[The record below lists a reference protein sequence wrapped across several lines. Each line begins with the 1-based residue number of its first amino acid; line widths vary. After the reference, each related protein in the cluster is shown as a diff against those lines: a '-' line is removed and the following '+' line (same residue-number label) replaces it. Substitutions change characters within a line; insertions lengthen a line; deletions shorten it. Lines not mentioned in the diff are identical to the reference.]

1 MSEQTVRTDPRQ
13 RLAERLLAQAGL
25 SLFPTSYAQRRQ
37 WFMHVL
43 APESSAYAM
52 PLAFRL
58 RGRLDMPALQDA
70 IDILV
75 ARHEALRTTFPAP
88 NGLPVQRVAVAV
100 RVPVDRRELPGAGD
114 QEIRSCLREAIGE
127 PFDLARGPLLRVIV
141 WRLAQDDHLLLAV
154 VHHIV
159 ADGRSVELLLGE
171 LAAGYAHRLGAG
183 GADRLQPADHAV
195 WEATE
200 VGSGALEASLGYWR
214 SELAGAS
221 ADLAVPTELPPP
233 LGVAGPV
240 GRVSSILP
248 AEPLRT
254 LARNLGTTEFV
265 VALSVFYASL
275 ALFCGQRDVVV
286 GVPVAGR
293 VRPEMADM
301 VGCFVNTLPLRLRCD
316 GNPTAREL
324 VARVHAIHGAA
335 LAHEGT
341 PLDLIVDAA
350 VAWHGAGP
358 TSPLPVVFTMRDAAQ
373 TDVEFAGLTAEPI
386 EVAPLDAKLDLTC
399 VIVRSD
405 GTERSRQGAAGGAGL
420 RIEWDYRTD
429 RYDGRTIGALAD
441 CFRAVAEQVVAD
453 PDRRLA
459 DLGLGRVVEDRDQ
472 PAGGSLLER
481 FAHQVTTRP
490 DYPAVTDRDQVWSY
504 LELDRRAN
512 RLAHR
517 LRAAGVG
524 LETPVGICLPRS
536 ARFAMACLA
545 VLKAGGNYVP
555 LDPAYPADRLRFMIA
570 DSGIGLVIGDGGRA
584 DDPADGPAVLDVA
597 DPLPGWPDTDPGV
610 RADPRTLCLRIY
622 TSGSTGRPKAVGV
635 TDGAVVELVCRGEHP
650 GLGPD
655 SRVLWISSVSFDVAT
670 WEIWG
675 TLLHGGHGVVSP
687 EREYSP
693 AQISH
698 LVRTHGITTAL
709 FSTAL
714 FNALVDADVT
724 AFQGISTLLIGGE
737 ALSPAHVRAAA
748 RALPGIRLINAYGP
762 AEITTLATC
771 HDITPGDLAAPSIPI
786 GRPMSGTRIAVVG
799 PDGRD
804 VPPGALGE
812 LWLAGSGLARGYL
825 GRPRLTAERF
835 VPAPGGARW
844 YRTGDLGRAIGP
856 DTFVYRGRADR
867 QVKIRGHRVEPGE
880 VEALLAE
887 AEEVASAVV
896 VPDRRSDEIRLIAYV
911 VPASDRA
918 LDGFRE
924 RLKRSLP
931 DYLVP
936 AAVVA
941 VAEIPRTVGGKV
953 DTAAL
958 PRPSWTAAP
967 GRPAVPC
974 PRSGTED
981 AVARIWA
988 ELLDLDPADL
998 RPADDFFAIG
1008 GHSLLAATVVWR
1020 LGERLGVDV
1029 PLADAFHRPT
1039 LAGFATAVD
1048 EARASER
1055 PCADRAV
1062 TAPRPWPLAP
1072 NQERLWFLQ
1081 LLDPHSTVYNLPLAV
1096 RISGDLDVD
1105 ALRRSIRWLIDRH
1118 EVLRCAI
1125 SDTQDGPVATP
1136 RPVDEVP
1143 GLTVVD
1149 VRDSG
1154 EPATSVVEGELRR
1167 PFALAAGEMPIRAV
1181 LVRYGDREHLACLVV
1196 HHIAADGWSVGVI
1209 AEELGVAYAAFAA
1222 GRAPALPPL
1231 ELQYADVVYRRRGA
1245 PAELDAQGRWWR
1257 EALAGAPQVL
1267 DLPTSRT
1274 RQAQRRLRGAVSE
1287 FALSAELVGGVREL
1301 ARSAGCTEYM
1311 VLLAALSATLAA
1323 RSGQEQFLIGTP
1335 VANRADP
1342 ASQRLVGF
1350 FANTVALRM
1359 DTGGDPSVRALL
1371 GRVLTT
1377 CREALGRPDLP
1388 FERLVE
1394 ELAPDRDLS
1403 RSPLFQVMFAF
1414 DNTPQVTPRLPGLDV
1429 RRVRLDNPVSRVD
1442 LTVALVAGADEIGG
1456 ICEYD
1461 ADLFDPED
1469 VAALLAHFLAT
1480 VEGFVASAD
1489 ARLAQ
1494 LEAPGGPPAL
1504 AGPPSS
1510 AASETSLL
1518 ARIFGHVRRC
1528 PNRIALVDVDGRTY
1542 SYAHLW
1548 DRAGRWAAWLAARG
1562 IGEGDAVG
1570 IGPRPEAVPILLG
1583 AWRRGAAVMMQ
1594 PGTSGVVVPEDADP
1608 GSLPPDGE
1616 VTEGAT
1622 AGICL
1627 VRCADG
1633 REVPLRA
1640 SQAALA
1646 AAFTGVRDGTGW
1658 WADGGSVATFLDGDP
1673 ATMLLDL
1680 AGPLAAGARLTVLDP
1695 GAGRLQGN
1703 EVTTVHASGS
1713 TWRSLVGRGWAARAG
1728 LRAVCAAE
1736 ELDPALAA
1744 TLHDHG
1750 AETWTYHGEAEAPYA
1765 MVGRVTS
1772 PDVIALTEV
1781 ITPGR
1786 SARVMS
1792 RRGAPAPSGVRGELW
1807 IVGADG
1813 DRAGDTAGPLR
1824 TGVLAH
1830 VDHAGRLH
1838 IDGSIPGRPRTPRP
1852 RPGSS
1857 RPTARPPRDELETA
1871 IAGTWGE
1878 VLGDGVE
1885 VTDVHADFFALGG
1898 QSFLAARVVA
1908 RLARRFGIELGVR
1921 AIFEHPT
1928 VAGLAE
1934 LLRAAPAGRP
1944 DDRPVRQDESVT
1956 GAPMSFA
1963 QERLWFLA
1971 QFAPESPAYNIPLV
1985 ARLDGALDLE
1995 ALQRAVA
2002 WVVAR
2007 HETLRT
2013 RFCSRDRRPWQ
2024 EVLPADE
2031 AGPRIEQIDLTTEAD
2046 PLARAVE
2053 VATEFCFAPFDLA
2066 GGEALIRVMVARL
2079 KADRHVLALAVHHL
2093 AADGWAVGLLIRDLC
2108 AAYRAYREP
2117 REPAAAPLP
2126 LRYLDYAHWQ
2136 RRPGGEDALRA
2147 GLDYWEGALRGAPLA
2162 LSLPASRRR
2171 PAIRRHR
2178 GASIPFDVQPE
2189 LAARVRALAR
2199 DAGCTE
2205 FMVLFAA
2212 FATVLARYASQRE
2225 AVIGTPVANRDADG
2239 TEALVGLLANT
2250 VVLRADVRGDQTV
2263 ADLLRAAR
2271 TTCLDAFA
2279 HAQTPFEKVV
2289 ERLAPD
2295 RDQSRSPV
2303 FQVML
2308 ALNNAPPPRVEL
2320 PGLECAPL
2328 EPANPTAKFDVVL
2341 NLADRPERIT
2351 GVCEFDVD
2359 VYDASMIEAL
2369 LGHLTRVLQAFTA
2382 DPAARLST
2390 VDMLDDAQR
2399 HELVRAF
2406 NQTPARY
2413 DHRRCLHH
2421 LVEDAADRAP
2431 DAVAI
2436 VAPGAAVSYGDL
2448 DRAANRLARLLI
2460 GHGVRPDD
2468 VVAVCADRSV
2478 ELVLAEYAV
2487 LKAGAGFL
2495 PLDPAWPASRIDA
2508 VIADAGCRLVL
2519 TRAEMR
2525 LGQAQTVAIGSAAD
2539 EADTRPDV
2547 PVSPRHRAYV
2557 VYTSGS
2563 TGQPKGVQVEHGA
2576 IANNLLWM
2584 QQEWPLR
2591 RGDRMLHK
2599 TASTFDVSVKEVFW
2613 PLLSGATLVLAEPG
2627 TERDPEALLD
2637 QIDGHAITIT
2647 HFVPSML
2654 ELVLDAGERCGR
2666 GLGDTLRYVMS
2677 GAETLSASTGRRFSS
2692 SCSADLLHMY
2702 GPTETAIAVTGWRC
2716 RRGDALPTRLPLGR
2730 PMPNCA
2736 LYVLDADLNPVPPG
2750 AWGELCVGGAP
2761 VARGYL
2767 GRPADTAAAFLP
2779 DPFGAGRMYR
2789 TGDVVRLGAGGLLEF
2804 RGRRDDQVKIR
2815 GFRVELGEIEA
2826 ALREVPGI
2834 RNAAAT
2840 AFGRSQPDASI
2851 AVYVVPDN
2859 PSRPPTSREV
2869 RWHLRERLPEHMVPA
2884 RVVVLPRLPL
2894 SANGKIDRSALP
2906 EPAGAQRD
2914 LDGEFVAPRDDIED
2928 AVAQAWSEV
2937 LGVSPVGVHDDFFA
2951 LGGHSLQTAEIAAR
2965 LRERFDR
2972 EIPLREIFARPTVA
2986 TVAELLRAAPA
2997 RAAVPRIP
3005 RRRSKATTP
3014 GRGEP

>member
-1 MSEQTVRTDPRQ
+1 MSEQAVHADARQ
-13 RLAERLLAQAGL
+13 RLADRLLAQAEP
-25 SLFPTSYAQRRQ
+25 SLFPTSFAQRRQ
-37 WFMHVL
+37 WFLHVL

-58 RGRLDMPALQDA
+58 RGRLDLPGLQDA
-70 IDILV
+70 IDVLV

-88 NGLPVQRVAVAV
+88 DGRPVQRVAAEG
-100 RVPVDRRELPGAGD
+100 RVLVDRRELPEAGH
-114 QEIRSCLREAIGE
+114 QEILTCLRKAIAE

-141 WRLAQDDHLLLAV
+141 WRLAPDDHVLLTIA
-154 VHHIV
+154 HHIV
-159 ADGRSVELLLGE
+159 ADGRSVEILLGE
-171 LAAGYAHRLGAG
+171 LAAGYARRRRAG
-183 GADRLQPADHAV
+183 DVARLQPGDHAV

-200 VGSGALEASLGYWR
+200 VGSGALQASLRYWR
-214 SELAGAS
+214 DELAGAP

-240 GRVSSILP
+240 GRVSSTLP
-248 AEPLRT
+248 AGPLRA
-254 LARNLGTTEFV
+254 LARKLGTTEFV
-265 VALSVFYASL
+265 AALSVFYASL
-275 ALFCGQRDVVV
+275 IRFCGQHDFIV
-286 GVPVAGR
+286 GVPVSGR
-293 VRPEMADM
+293 VRPEMADI
-301 VGCFVNTLPLRLRCD
+301 VGCFVNTLPVRLRCD

-324 VARVHAIHGAA
+324 MTYVHAISGAA

-350 VAWHGAGP
+350 VAWRGAEP
-358 TSPLPVVFTMRDAAQ
+358 TAPLPVVFTMRDAAQ

-386 EVAPLDAKLDLTC
+386 EVAPLEAKLDLTC
-399 VIVRSD
+399 VIVRSG
-405 GTERSRQGAAGGAGL
+405 GTQQSRPGTARDYGEL
-420 RIEWDYRTD
+420 RIEWDYRAD
-429 RYDGRTIGALAD
+429 RYDGRTIGALD
-441 CFRAVAEQVVAD
+441 HCFRAVAEQVLAD
-453 PDRRLA
+453 PDRRIA
-459 DLGLGRVVEDRDQ
+459 DYDLGQVAEDRSQ

-481 FAHQVTTRP
+481 FAHQVATRP
-490 DYPAVTDRDQVWSY
+490 DHPAVTDRDQTWSY
-504 LELDRRAN
+504 QELDRRAN

-517 LRAAGVG
+517 LRAAGVT
-524 LETPVGICLPRS
+524 LETPVGICLPRG
-536 ARFAMACLA
+536 ARFAVACLA

-570 DSGIGLVIGDGGRA
+570 DSGIELVIGGGGRA
-584 DDPADGPAVLDVA
+584 DSTAVLDVE

-610 RADPRTLCLRIY
+610 RVDPRILCLRIY

-635 TDGAVVELVCRGEHP
+635 THGGVVELVCRGEHS

-655 SRVLWISSVSFDVAT
+655 SRVLWVSSVSFDVAT

-698 LVRTHGITTAL
+698 LVRTHGVTTAL

-714 FNALVDADVT
+714 FNALVDADVR

-771 HDITPGDLAAPSIPI
+771 HDITPDDLAAPSIPI
-786 GRPMSGTRIAVVG
+786 GQPMSGTRIAVAG
-799 PDGRD
+799 QDGRD

-812 LWLAGSGLARGYL
+812 LWLAGTGLARGYL
-825 GRPRLTAERF
+825 GRSRLTAERF

-844 YRTGDLGRAIGP
+844 YRSGDLGRAVGP
-856 DTFVYRGRADR
+856 DTFVYRGRVDR

-887 AEEVASAVV
+887 ADEVASAAV
-896 VPDRRSDEIRLIAYV
+896 VPDHRPGEIRLIAYV
-911 VPASDRA
+911 VPARDGT

-924 RLKRSLP
+924 RLRRSLP

-941 VAEIPRTVGGKV
+941 VPEIPRTAGGKV

-958 PRPSWTAAP
+958 PRPSWTKAP
-967 GRPAVPC
+967 DQVAVPR

-981 AVARIWA
+981 AIAGIWG
-988 ELLDLDPADL
+988 ELLDLDPAQL
-998 RPADDFFAIG
+998 RPTDDFFAVG
-1008 GHSLLAATVVWR
+1008 GHSLLAATVASR
-1020 LGERLGVDV
+1020 LAEKLGIDV
-1029 PLADAFHRPT
+1029 PLADAFRRPT
-1039 LAGFATAVD
+1039 LAGFAAAVD
-1048 EARASER
+1048 EARAGQQPR
-1055 PCADRAV
+1055 TGRAA

-1096 RISGDLDVD
+1096 RISGDLDAD
-1105 ALRRSIRWLIDRH
+1105 ALCRSIRWLIDRH
-1118 EVLRCAI
+1118 EVLRCTI
-1125 SDTQDGPVATP
+1125 SDTPDGPVATP

-1143 GLTVVD
+1143 EVTVVD

-1154 EPATSVVEGELRR
+1154 EPAIAVVERELQR
-1167 PFALAAGEMPIRAV
+1167 PFVLSDGEMPIRAM
-1181 LVRYGDREHLACLVV
+1181 LVRCGEREYLACLVV

-1209 AEELGVAYAAFAA
+1209 TEELGAAYAAFAD
-1222 GRAPALPPL
+1222 GRAPALAPL
-1231 ELQYADVVYRRRGA
+1231 ELQYADVIYRRREA
-1245 PAELDAQGRWWR
+1245 RAELDAQGRWWR

-1267 DLPTSRT
+1267 DLPASRT
-1274 RQAQRRLRGAVSE
+1274 RPAHRRLRGAVSE
-1287 FALSAELVGGVREL
+1287 FALSAELVDGVREL
-1301 ARSAGCTEYM
+1301 ARSTGCTEYT
-1311 VLLAALSATLAA
+1311 VLLAALSATLAV

-1335 VANRADP
+1335 VANRADE

-1350 FANTVALRM
+1350 FANTLALRM
-1359 DTGGDPSVRALL
+1359 DTCGDPSVRALL
-1371 GRVLTT
+1371 DRVRTT
-1377 CREALGRPDLP
+1377 CRDALGHPDLP

-1403 RSPLFQVMFAF
+1403 RSPLIQVMFAF

-1429 RRVRLDNPVSRVD
+1429 HRVRLDNPVSRVD
-1442 LTVALVAGADEIGG
+1442 LTVALAVGASEIGG

-1461 ADLFDPED
+1461 ADLFDHED
-1469 VAALLAHFLAT
+1469 ITALLAHFRAT
-1480 VEGFVASAD
+1480 LEGFVAGSD

-1494 LEAPGGPPAL
+1494 LAVPGGCPAL
-1504 AGPPSS
+1504 AGPP
-1510 AASETSLL
+1510 ANVADTTSLL
-1518 ARIFGHVRRC
+1518 ARIFGHVQRC
-1528 PNRIALVDVDGRTY
+1528 PDRIALVDLDGRTY
-1542 SYAHLW
+1542 SYADLW
-1548 DRAGRWAAWLAARG
+1548 DRAGRWATWMAARD
-1562 IGEGDAVG
+1562 IGEGDVVG
-1570 IGPRPEAVPILLG
+1570 IGRRSEVVPILVG
-1583 AWRRGAAVMMQ
+1583 AWRRGAAVMLQ
-1594 PGTSGVVVPEDADP
+1594 PGASDVVVPEDADP
-1608 GSLPPDGE
+1608 GLLPAAGE
-1616 VTEGAT
+1616 MTEGAT

-1627 VRCADG
+1627 ARSADG
-1633 REVPLRA
+1633 REVPLRT

-1646 AAFTGVRDGTGW
+1646 AAFAGVRDGTRW
-1658 WADGGSVATFLDGDP
+1658 WVDGGSVATFLDGDP
-1673 ATMLLDL
+1673 ATILLDL
-1680 AGPLAAGARLTVLDP
+1680 AGPLAAGARLAVDP
-1695 GAGRLQGN
+1695 DTRQLAGD
-1703 EVTTVHASGS
+1703 EMTTVHASGP
-1713 TWRSLVGRGWAARAG
+1713 TWWSLVGRGWPARTG
-1728 LRAVCAAE
+1728 LRAVCVAD

-1744 TLHDHG
+1744 TLNDRG
-1750 AETWTYHGEAEAPYA
+1750 AETWTYYGEPEAPYA
-1765 MVGRVTS
+1765 AVGQITS
-1772 PDVIALTEV
+1772 PDVIALTGV

-1786 SARVMS
+1786 SARVMTS
-1792 RRGAPAPSGVRGELW
+1792 HDAPVSPGARGELW
-1807 IVGADG
+1807 IAGADDRTG
-1813 DRAGDTAGPLR
+1813 DVGPLR
-1824 TGVLAH
+1824 TGMLAH

-1838 IDGSIPGRPRTPRP
+1838 IDGSTPRRLHTCRP
-1852 RPGSS
+1852 RPGSAA
-1857 RPTARPPRDELETA
+1857 PAVRPPRDEVETA
-1871 IAGTWGE
+1871 IAGAWSE
-1878 VLGDGVE
+1878 VLGDGIE
-1885 VTDVHADFFALGG
+1885 VTDAHADFFALGG
-1898 QSFLAARVVA
+1898 QSFLAARVAA
-1908 RLARRFGIELGVR
+1908 RLARTFRIDLGVR

-1934 LLRAAPAGRP
+1934 LLRTAPATQP
-1944 DDRPVRQDESVT
+1944 DDQPVRQSESMT
-1956 GAPMSFA
+1956 GAPLSFA

-1985 ARLDGALDLE
+1985 ARLDGALDRQ
-1995 ALQRAVA
+1995 ALQRAVT
-2002 WVVAR
+2002 WVIAR

-2013 RFCSRDRRPWQ
+2013 RFGSRDRRPWQ

-2031 AGPRIEQIDLTTEAD
+2031 ASPRIEQIDLTAEAD

-2079 KADRHVLALAVHHL
+2079 GTDSHVLALAVHHL
-2093 AADGWAVGLLIRDLC
+2093 VADGWAVGLLIRDLC
-2108 AAYRAYREP
+2108 AAYHAYREG
-2117 REPAAAPLP
+2117 RELTMTALP

-2136 RRPGGEDALRA
+2136 RRPGGDDTLRA
-2147 GLDYWEGALRGAPLA
+2147 GLDYWESALRGAPQA
-2162 LSLPASRRR
+2162 LDLPASHRR

-2178 GASIPFDVQPE
+2178 GASIPFEVQPE
-2189 LAARVRALAR
+2189 LTGRVRALAR
-2199 DAGCTE
+2199 DAGCSE

-2212 FATVLARYASQRE
+2212 FATVLSRYASQPE
-2225 AVIGTPVANRDADG
+2225 VVIGTPVANRDAAG

-2250 VVLRADVRGDQTV
+2250 VVLRADLSGDQTV
-2263 ADLLRAAR
+2263 GDLLGAAR
-2271 TTCLDAFA
+2271 ATCLDAFA
-2279 HAQTPFEKVV
+2279 HAGTPFEKVV

-2303 FQVML
+2303 FQIML
-2308 ALNNAPPPRVEL
+2308 ALNNAPAPRVEL
-2320 PGLECAPL
+2320 PGLEFTPL

-2341 NLADRPERIT
+2341 NLADQPELIT

-2359 VYDASMIEAL
+2359 VYDAPMIEAL
-2369 LGHLTRVLQAFTA
+2369 LGHLTRVLHAFTA
-2382 DPAARLST
+2382 NPAARLST
-2390 VDMLDDAQR
+2390 VDMLGDSQR
-2399 HELVRAF
+2399 HGLVRAF

-2413 DHRRCLHH
+2413 DHRRCLHQ
-2421 LVEDAADRAP
+2421 LVEDATDRAP
-2431 DAVAI
+2431 GAVAV
-2436 VAPGAAVSYGDL
+2436 VAPGAALSYGDL

-2460 GHGVRPDD
+2460 GRGVRPDD
-2468 VVAVCADRSV
+2468 VVAVCAKRSV
-2478 ELVLAEYAV
+2478 ELVIAEYAV
-2487 LKAGAGFL
+2487 LKTGAGFV
-2495 PLDPAWPASRIDA
+2495 PLDPAWPAIRMDE

-2519 TRAEMR
+2519 TQAEMR
-2525 LGQAQTVAIGSAAD
+2525 LGRAETVAIGAASS
-2539 EADTRPDV
+2539 EADTRPGV
-2547 PVSPRHRAYV
+2547 PVCPRHRAYV

-2584 QQEWPLR
+2584 QQDWPLR
-2591 RGDRMLHK
+2591 PGDRMLHK

-2637 QIDGHAITIT
+2637 QVGRHAITIT

-2654 ELVLDAGERCGR
+2654 ELVLDAAERR
-2666 GLGDTLRYVMS
+2666 RQGLGAALRYVMS
-2677 GAETLSASTGRRFSS
+2677 GAETLSASTGRRFFG

-2716 RRGDALPTRLPLGR
+2716 RRGEDLPSRLPLGR

-2736 LYVLDADLNPVPPG
+2736 LYVLDQDLSPVPPG
-2750 AWGELCVGGAP
+2750 AWGELYVGGAP

-2779 DPFGAGRMYR
+2779 DPFMTGRMYR
-2789 TGDVVRLGAGGLLEF
+2789 TGDVVRLGGDGLLEF

-2834 RNAAAT
+2834 RNAVAT
-2840 AFGRSQPDASI
+2840 AFGRSQSDAGI
-2851 AVYVVPDN
+2851 AAYVVPDD
-2859 PSRPPTSREV
+2859 PSQPPASRQV
-2869 RWHLRERLPEHMVPA
+2869 RRHLRERLPEHMVPA

-2894 SANGKIDRSALP
+2894 SANGKVDRPALP
-2906 EPAGAQRD
+2906 EPAVADRD
-2914 LDGEFVAPRDDIED
+2914 VDGEFVAPRDDIEA

-2965 LRERFDR
+2965 LSERFDR
-2972 EIPLREIFARPTVA
+2972 EISLRDIFAEPTVA
-2986 TVAELLRAAPA
+2986 TVAELLRTAPA
-2997 RAAVPRIP
+2997 RDAAPRIP
-3005 RRRSKATTP
+3005 RRRPKTTTP
-3014 GRGEP
+3014 ERGEP

>member
-1 MSEQTVRTDPRQ
+1 MSEQTVHTDPRQ
-13 RLAERLLAQAGL
+13 RLADRLLTQSGP

-37 WFMHVL
+37 WFLHEL

-58 RGRLDMPALQDA
+58 RGRLDLPALQDA
-70 IDILV
+70 IDVLV

-88 NGLPVQRVAVAV
+88 DGRPVQRVAAEG
-100 RVPVDRRELPGAGD
+100 RVPVDRRELPGASQ
-114 QEIRSCLREAIGE
+114 QEIRACLREAIAQ
-127 PFDLARGPLLRVIV
+127 PFDLVRGPLLRVIV
-141 WRLAQDDHLLLAV
+141 WRLAPEDHLLLAV
-154 VHHIV
+154 AHHIV
-159 ADGRSVELLLGE
+159 ADGRSVEILLGE
-171 LAAGYAHRLGAG
+171 LAAAYARRRGAG
-183 GADRLQPADHAV
+183 DVARLQPADHAV

-200 VGSGALEASLGYWR
+200 VGSGALEASLRYWR
-214 SELAGAS
+214 DELAHAS
-221 ADLAVPTELPPP
+221 ADLAVPTELPRP
-233 LGVAGPV
+233 LSVAGPA
-240 GRVSSILP
+240 GRVSSVLP
-248 AEPLRT
+248 AEPLRA
-254 LARNLGTTEFV
+254 LARKLGTTEFV
-265 VALSVFYASL
+265 VALSVFYATL
-275 ALFCGQRDVVV
+275 VRFCGQRDVMV

-293 VRPEMADM
+293 VHPEMADM
-301 VGCFVNTLPLRLRCD
+301 VGCFVNMLPVRLRCD

-324 VARVHAIHGAA
+324 VAHVHAVNGAA

-341 PLDLIVDAA
+341 PLDLILDAA
-350 VAWHGAGP
+350 GARRGAGP
-358 TSPLPVVFTMRDAAQ
+358 TAPLPVVFTMRDAAQ
-373 TDVEFAGLTAEPI
+373 TDVEFAGLTAELV
-386 EVAPLDAKLDLTC
+386 EVAPPEAKLDLTC

-405 GTERSRQGAAGGAGL
+405 GTGRRGQGTVRGCGEL
-420 RIEWDYRTD
+420 RIEWDYRAD
-429 RYDGRTIGALAD
+429 RYDGWTIGALGD

-453 PDRRLA
+453 PDRRIA
-459 DLGLGRVVEDRDQ
+459 DLDLGQVAEDRDQ

-481 FAHQVTTRP
+481 FAHQVATRP
-490 DYPAVTDRDQVWSY
+490 SHPAVTDRDQVWSY
-504 LELDRRAN
+504 QELDRRAN

-517 LRAAGVG
+517 LRDAGVG
-524 LETPVGICLPRS
+524 LETPVGICLPRG
-536 ARFAMACLA
+536 AGFVVACLA

-555 LDPAYPADRLRFMIA
+555 LDPAYPAGRLRFMIA
-570 DSGIGLVIGDGGRA
+570 DSGIELVIGDGGL
-584 DDPADGPAVLDVA
+584 ADGPAVLDVA

-610 RADPRTLCLRIY
+610 RVDPRVLCLRIY

-635 TDGAVVELVCRGEHP
+635 THGGVVELVCRGEHS

-655 SRVLWISSVSFDVAT
+655 SRVLWISSVSWDPAT

-693 AQISH
+693 TQISH
-698 LVRTHGITTAL
+698 LVRTHGITTAV

-714 FNALVDADVT
+714 FHALVDADVT

-748 RALPGIRLINAYGP
+748 RALPGTRLINGYGP
-762 AEITTLATC
+762 AEITTIATW
-771 HDITPGDLAAPSIPI
+771 HDITPDDLAAPSIPI
-786 GRPMSGTRIAVVG
+786 GHPMSGTRITVVG
-799 PDGRD
+799 PDGRE
-804 VPPGALGE
+804 VPPGAPGE
-812 LWLAGSGLARGYL
+812 LWLAGSGLARGYV

-835 VPAPGGARW
+835 MPAPGGARW
-844 YRTGDLGRAIGP
+844 YRTGDLGRAVGP
-856 DTFVYRGRADR
+856 DTFVYRGRVDR

-887 AEEVASAVV
+887 ADEVASAVV
-896 VPDRRSDEIRLIAYV
+896 VPDRRSGEIRLIAYV
-911 VPASDRA
+911 VPARDRA

-924 RLKRSLP
+924 RLRRSLP

-941 VAEIPRTVGGKV
+941 VAEIPRTAGGKV

-958 PRPSWTAAP
+958 PRPSWTKASD
-967 GRPAVPC
+967 RPAALRPL
-974 PRSGTED
+974 SGTED

-988 ELLDLDPADL
+988 ELLDLDPAEL
-998 RPADDFFAIG
+998 RPTDDFFAIG

-1020 LGERLGVDV
+1020 LAERLGVDV
-1029 PLADAFHRPT
+1029 RLAEAFQRPT
-1039 LAGFATAVD
+1039 LAGFAAAVD
-1048 EARASER
+1048 EARVGEQPR
-1055 PCADRAV
+1055 TDRAA

-1072 NQERLWFLQ
+1072 SQERLWFLQ

-1105 ALRRSIRWLIDRH
+1105 ALCRSIRWLIDRH

-1125 SDTQDGPVATP
+1125 SDTPDGPVATP

-1143 GLTVVD
+1143 EVTVVD

-1154 EPATSVVEGELRR
+1154 EPATAVVERELRR

-1181 LVRYGDREHLACLVV
+1181 LVRCGDREHLACLVV

-1209 AEELGVAYAAFAA
+1209 AEELGVAYAAFAN
-1222 GRAPALPPL
+1222 GRAPALLPL
-1231 ELQYADVVYRRRGA
+1231 DLQYADVVYRWRGA

-1267 DLPTSRT
+1267 DLPASRT
-1274 RQAQRRLRGAVSE
+1274 RPAHRRLHGAVSE

-1301 ARSAGCTEYM
+1301 ARSTGCTEYM

-1350 FANTVALRM
+1350 FANTLALRM
-1359 DTGGDPSVRALL
+1359 DTGGEPSVRALL
-1371 GRVLTT
+1371 DRVRTT
-1377 CREALGRPDLP
+1377 CREALSHPDLP

-1394 ELAPDRDLS
+1394 DLAPDRDLS

-1429 RRVRLDNPVSRVD
+1429 HRVRLDNPVSRVD
-1442 LTVALVAGADEIGG
+1442 LTVALVAGADEIAG

-1469 VAALLAHFLAT
+1469 VAALLTHFRAT
-1480 VEGFVASAD
+1480 IEGFVASPD
-1489 ARLAQ
+1489 ARIAQ
-1494 LEAPGGPPAL
+1494 LESPGERPALTGPPAT
-1504 AGPPSS
+1504 
-1510 AASETSLL
+1510 AASGTSLL
-1518 ARIFGHVRRC
+1518 ARIFGHVQRC
-1528 PNRIALVDVDGRTY
+1528 PNRIALVDVDGRSY
-1542 SYAHLW
+1542 SYADLW
-1548 DRAGRWAAWLAARG
+1548 DRAGRWAAWLAARD
-1562 IGEGDAVG
+1562 IGEGDVVG
-1570 IGPRPEAVPILLG
+1570 IGRRSEAVPILVG

-1594 PGTSGVVVPEDADP
+1594 PGTSGVVPEDADP
-1608 GSLPPDGE
+1608 GSLPATGE

-1627 VRCADG
+1627 ARSADG
-1633 REVPLRA
+1633 REVPLRT

-1646 AAFTGVRDGTGW
+1646 AAFAGVRDGTGW
-1658 WADGGSVATFLDGDP
+1658 WVDGGSVATFLDGDP
-1673 ATMLLDL
+1673 ATMLLNL
-1680 AGPLAAGARLTVLDP
+1680 AGPLAAGARLTIFDP
-1695 GAGRLQGN
+1695 GAERLA
-1703 EVTTVHASGS
+1703 EDEMTTVHASGP
-1713 TWRSLVGRGWAARAG
+1713 TWRSLVNRGWPARAG
-1728 LRAVCAAE
+1728 LHAVCVAD

-1744 TLHDHG
+1744 TLQDRD
-1750 AETWTYHGEAEAPYA
+1750 AKTWTYHSEAEALYA
-1765 MVGRVTS
+1765 AVGRITS
-1772 PDVIALTEV
+1772 PDAIALTDV

-1786 SARVMS
+1786 STRVMTG
-1792 RRGAPAPSGVRGELW
+1792 RGVPAPTGIRGELW
-1807 IVGADG
+1807 IFGADG
-1813 DRAGDTAGPLR
+1813 DRAGDAGGPLR

-1838 IDGSIPGRPRTPRP
+1838 IDGSTPRRLLTPRP
-1852 RPGSS
+1852 EPGSA
-1857 RPTARPPRDELETA
+1857 RPVGRPPRDEVETA
-1871 IAGTWGE
+1871 IAAAWGE

-1885 VTDVHADFFALGG
+1885 VTDAHADFFALGG
-1898 QSFLAARVVA
+1898 QSFLAARVAA
-1908 RLARRFGIELGVR
+1908 RLARRFGIDLGVR

-1934 LLRAAPAGRP
+1934 LLRAAPAARP
-1944 DDRPVRQDESVT
+1944 DDQPVRQDESVT

-1971 QFAPESPAYNIPLV
+1971 QFTPESPAYNIPLV
-1985 ARLDGALDLE
+1985 ARLDGALDRE
-1995 ALQRAVA
+1995 ALRRAVA
-2002 WVVAR
+2002 WVIAR

-2013 RFCSRDRRPWQ
+2013 RFGSRDRRPWQ
-2024 EVLPADE
+2024 EVLPTDE
-2031 AGPRIEQIDLTTEAD
+2031 AGPRIEQIDLTAEAD
-2046 PLARAVE
+2046 PLARAVAM
-2053 VATEFCFAPFDLA
+2053 ATEFCFTPFDLA
-2066 GGEALIRVMVARL
+2066 GGEALIRLMVARL
-2079 KADRHVLALAVHHL
+2079 RADRHVLALAVHHL
-2093 AADGWAVGLLIRDLC
+2093 VADGWAVGLLIRDLC
-2108 AAYRAYREP
+2108 AAYRAYREG
-2117 REPAAAPLP
+2117 REPVAAPLP

-2136 RRPGGEDALRA
+2136 RRPCGEDALRA
-2147 GLDYWEGALRGAPLA
+2147 DLDYWEGALRGAPQA
-2162 LSLPASRRR
+2162 LNLPASHRRL
-2171 PAIRRHR
+2171 AIRRHR

-2199 DAGCTE
+2199 DTGCTE

-2212 FATVLARYASQRE
+2212 FATVLSRYASQRE
-2225 AVIGTPVANRDADG
+2225 VVIGAPVANRDAAG

-2250 VVLRADVRGDQTV
+2250 VALRADLSGDQTV

-2279 HAQTPFEKVV
+2279 HAATPFEKVV

-2303 FQVML
+2303 FQIML

-2341 NLADRPERIT
+2341 SLADRPERIT

-2369 LGHLTRVLQAFTA
+2369 LGHLIRVLQAFTA

-2390 VDMLDDAQR
+2390 LDMLGDSQR
-2399 HELVRAF
+2399 HGLVRAF

-2413 DHRRCLHH
+2413 DHRRCLHQ
-2421 LVEDAADRAP
+2421 LVEDATDRAP
-2431 DAVAI
+2431 DAVAV
-2436 VAPGAAVSYGDL
+2436 VATGAAVSYGDL

-2478 ELVLAEYAV
+2478 ELVIAEYAV
-2487 LKAGAGFL
+2487 LKAGAGFV
-2495 PLDPAWPASRIDA
+2495 PLDPAWPAGRVDA

-2519 TRAEMR
+2519 TGAEMR
-2525 LGQAQTVAIGSAAD
+2525 SGRAETIAIGSAGG
-2539 EADTRPDV
+2539 EADTRPSV

-2584 QQEWPLR
+2584 QQDWPLR
-2591 RGDRMLHK
+2591 PGDRMLHK

-2637 QIDGHAITIT
+2637 QIDRHAITIT

-2654 ELVLDAGERCGR
+2654 ELALDAGERR
-2666 GLGDTLRYVMS
+2666 RQGLGATLRYVMS
-2677 GAETLSASTGRRFSS
+2677 GAETLSASTGRRFFG

-2702 GPTETAIAVTGWRC
+2702 GPTETAIAVTGWPC
-2716 RRGDALPTRLPLGR
+2716 RRGDALPIRLPLGR

-2736 LYVLDADLNPVPPG
+2736 LYILDEDFNPVPPG
-2750 AWGELCVGGAP
+2750 AWGELCIGGVP

-2789 TGDVVRLGAGGLLEF
+2789 TGDVVRLGADGLLEF
-2804 RGRRDDQVKIR
+2804 RGRRDNQVKVR

-2826 ALREVPGI
+2826 ALREVPGV

-2840 AFGRSQPDASI
+2840 ASGRSQSDVGI
-2851 AVYVVPDN
+2851 AAYVVPDD
-2859 PSRPPTSREV
+2859 PSQPPTSRQV
-2869 RWHLRERLPEHMVPA
+2869 RRHLRERLPEHMVPA
-2884 RVVVLPRLPL
+2884 RVIVLPRLPL
-2894 SANGKIDRSALP
+2894 STNGKIDRSALP
-2906 EPAGAQRD
+2906 EPAGVERD
-2914 LDGEFVAPRDDIED
+2914 LDSEFVAPRDDIED
-2928 AVAQAWSEV
+2928 AVARAWSEI
-2937 LGVSPVGVHDDFFA
+2937 LGVSPIGVHDDFFA

-2972 EIPLREIFARPTVA
+2972 EISLRDIFAEPTVA

-2997 RAAVPRIP
+2997 RAAAPRIP

-3014 GRGEP
+3014 ERGEP